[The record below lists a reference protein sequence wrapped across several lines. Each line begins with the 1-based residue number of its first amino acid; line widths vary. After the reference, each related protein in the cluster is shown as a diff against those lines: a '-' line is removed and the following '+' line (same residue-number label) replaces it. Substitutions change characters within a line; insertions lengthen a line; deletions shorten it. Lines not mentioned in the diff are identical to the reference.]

1 MSDQDYDELPSEDEE
16 PDDDYYEPEKI
27 KPRRG
32 SGGDPIFGLVLVGA
46 ISIGLIPLIGNEAAD
61 MRYTIVWG
69 LLALFGV
76 TAWLLG
82 NGQRI
87 EQDIPENL
95 GWGIA
100 FGLILGIPLLAF
112 GGTTLT
118 EITEMLFPELA
129 AGTVLAYLIFVM
141 PIGETLFFRGLL
153 QDGQTFWST
162 AILCTIWQWIMFFP
176 LINKQAFPL
185 VVGVILFLAN
195 MMYGYVNERNGLAA
209 AWLCQITV
217 NVLVF
222 FMPFVNVL

>member
-1 MSDQDYDELPSEDEE
+1 MPDQEFEDLPSYEDDEDEGL
-16 PDDDYYEPEKI
+16 YQPEKGT
-27 KPRRG
+27 PRNG
-32 SGGDPIFGLVLVGA
+32 SGNDPIFGLVLAGA
-46 ISIGLIPLIGNEAAD
+46 VSIGMIPLISNDAAD
-61 MRYTIVWG
+61 MRYTLVWG
-69 LLALFGV
+69 LLAIFGIM
-76 TAWLLG
+76 AWVLG

-100 FGLILGIPLLAF
+100 FGIILGIPLVAF
-112 GGTTLT
+112 GSTTLT
-118 EITEMLFPELA
+118 DITDMLFPQMT

-153 QDGQTFWST
+153 QNGQQFWLT
-162 AILCTIWQWIMFFP
+162 AIICTLWQWIMFFP

-185 VVGVILFLAN
+185 IMAVILLMSN
-195 MMYGYVNERNGLAA
+195 LMYGYVNERNGLAA

-217 NVLVF
+217 NILVF